1 MTPDL
6 VSELLDLM
14 NARSV
19 LSGGLLAG
27 GAWAIRFPPSTQLKF
42 WGIQRGRAWI
52 VFEGRPPLRAEA
64 GDVFL
69 FHGAGPHLLASDLD
83 AEPVPLAQ
91 VAAARLGAM
100 NHHGDG
106 NEFLMFGGKVELDAG
121 CEPLLFAGLPPLIY
135 LPGQEKRTGAIH
147 WVLERLVQERDAA
160 LPGWQQAGVQL
171 AHLMFI
177 GILRVWLADPDQPG
191 QPGSG
196 LLRAAGDPR
205 LAPALRLMHGAPGR
219 AWRLAELAQA
229 AAMSRASFA
238 LRFKRVAGTSPLHYL
253 TALRMRLAQKQLRS
267 SGASLAQLA
276 ETFGYASES
285 AFSNAFKRVLGQA
298 PSTYRA
304 ALRDAGR

>member
-1 MTPDL
+1 
-6 VSELLDLM
+6 
-14 NARSV
+14 
-19 LSGGLLAG
+19 
-27 GAWAIRFPPSTQLKF
+27 
-42 WGIQRGRAWI
+42 
-52 VFEGRPPLRAEA
+52 
-64 GDVFL
+64 
-69 FHGAGPHLLASDLD
+69 
-83 AEPVPLAQ
+83 
-91 VAAARLGAM
+91 
-100 NHHGDG
+100 
-106 NEFLMFGGKVELDAG
+106 
-121 CEPLLFAGLPPLIY
+121 
-135 LPGQEKRTGAIH
+135 
-147 WVLERLVQERDAA
+147 VLERLVQERDAA

-177 GILRVWLADPDQPG
+177 GILRAWLADPD

-238 LRFKRVAGTSPLHYL
+238 ERFKRVAGTSPLHYL

-285 AFSNAFKRVLGQA
+285 AFSNAFKRVLGQS
-298 PSTYRA
+298 PSSYRA